1 MTTGNNL
8 NYQSSCLEQIH
19 VNYQNKIGSGML
31 VTAVPAKTP
40 IYTTVEHSH
49 SSKSSENFSE
59 RTDPNQVSLDDPIH
73 FTRISSSSLLSDFS
87 LSESTTGSVK
97 ESDHKNKENKS
108 MHDGNGLQAPFK
120 FNSIFV
126 QSSTTAR
133 DTDIF
138 DHATISEDNTYSTI
152 RISRSEQGNITT
164 ATITPDTSSSLFV
177 STETP
182 NKGQFFNKNINSGSS
197 DASYLYKPS
206 INGIRTLP
214 KTAIETSPVL
224 THANAFPKT
233 YTPNVTSKSTLTNRI
248 TPQKTY
254 EVSTPSRRNHTR
266 KKSTNIVKDVFSSF
280 VQGIRRSPETPSLGK
295 SLDISSP
302 YNMKHIHHV
311 GFDRTTGEYTGL
323 PPEWQQLLTSN
334 GITIKEQERDMS
346 TLVDIVKFYQDV
358 TKQDGDEKIIEMFQN
373 YNMDTL
379 SIEESSSLKE
389 NQCSS
394 KVDLSRTY
402 RKAPGVPTMNKN
414 DNNITEVEHG
424 ISGTESILLPEL
436 PPADI
441 EMPLETQVK
450 MNIKEPNQD
459 TQQEINILESQR
471 SCYNKGN
478 KQQLVIPRLPSQA
491 DIEKKTK
498 FLNKL
503 SSICNKNDPRKNYIN
518 LSKIGQGAS
527 GGVYIAHS
535 IDTNHCVAI
544 KEMNLENQPKKE
556 LIINEILTMK
566 EYRHENIVNFVD
578 TYIVDKNLWIVME
591 YMEGGSLTDI
601 VQYCILSEGQ
611 MGAVCRETL
620 KGLQFLHSQGVLHR
634 DIKSDNILL
643 SMDGDIKL
651 TDFGFCAQINDVH
664 MKRMT
669 MVGTPYWMAPEIVSR
684 KEYGPKV
691 DIWSLGIMIIEMI
704 EGEPP
709 YLNETPLRALYLIAT
724 NGTPKLKEPE
734 KLSDTFYKFLSRC
747 LVVDTQYRASA
758 EELLDD
764 DFIIR
769 IADDKRSLSPL
780 VKLAHS
786 HKMGDS
792 IAN

>member
-1 MTTGNNL
+1 MTTGNNI
-8 NYQSSCLEQIH
+8 NYQSSWIEQIH
-19 VNYQNKIGSGML
+19 VNHLNGIGSDRF
-31 VTAVPAKTP
+31 VTSAPEKTS
-40 IYTTVEHSH
+40 IYTTVDHVR
-49 SSKSSENFSE
+49 SSKSLENFSE
-59 RTDPNQVSLDDPIH
+59 RTNPNQVSLDDPIH

-87 LSESTTGSVK
+87 SSESATSSVK
-97 ESDHKNKENKS
+97 GSDHKNNENKS
-108 MHDGNGLQAPFK
+108 MNNDNGLQAPFR
-120 FNSIFV
+120 FNSILV
-126 QSSTTAR
+126 QSSSTAR
-133 DTDIF
+133 DTEIF
-138 DHATISEDNTYSTI
+138 DHATISEDNTNSTI
-152 RISRSEQGNITT
+152 RMSRSEQGNVTT
-164 ATITPDTSSSLFV
+164 TTITPDTSSSLFV

-182 NKGQFFNKNINSGSS
+182 NRGQFFNKNINSGST
-197 DASYLYKPS
+197 DTSYSYKPS
-206 INGIRTLP
+206 INGIRTIP

-233 YTPNVTSKSTLTNRI
+233 YTPNVSSKSALTNRI

-254 EVSTPSRRNHTR
+254 EVSTPSSRNHTR

-280 VQGIRRSPETPSLGK
+280 VQGIRKSPETPLLKK

-311 GFDRTTGEYTGL
+311 GFDHTTGEYTGL
-323 PPEWQQLLTSN
+323 PTEWQQLLTSN
-334 GITIKEQERDMS
+334 GITVKEQERDMS

-358 TKQDGDEKIIEMFQN
+358 TKQDGDDKVIEMFQP

-389 NQCSS
+389 NPYSL

-402 RKAPGVPTMNKN
+402 RKAPGIPTMNKN
-414 DNNITEVEHG
+414 NNTITGAEHEV
-424 ISGTESILLPEL
+424 SGTESILLPEL
-436 PPADI
+436 PPTDT
-441 EMPLETQVK
+441 EMPLKTQTK
-450 MNIKEPNQD
+450 TNINESDQD
-459 TQQEINILESQR
+459 TPQKINVFKSQQ

-478 KQQLVIPRLPSQA
+478 KQQLVLLRLPSQA

-503 SSICNKNDPRKNYIN
+503 SSICNKNDPRKTYIN

-535 IDTNHCVAI
+535 MDTNHCVAI
-544 KEMNLENQPKKE
+544 KEMNLEKQPKKE

-578 TYIVDKNLWIVME
+578 TYIVDKNLWIIME

-611 MGAVCRETL
+611 IGAVCRETL

-664 MKRMT
+664 MKRTT

-758 EELLDD
+758 KELLTD
-764 DFIIR
+764 DFIVR
-769 IADDKRSLSPL
+769 IADDKRSLSSL

-786 HKMGDS
+786 HKMGG
-792 IAN
+792 